1 MAALFSSMA
10 LSRGPVLTSTRES
23 ISSAALAGG
32 HLKPAALGA
41 ARLTTWPAT
50 SGSRGTVRFCGNP
63 TVGLVLALP
72 DGGFA
77 IPTVMACCCMI
88 SSRRRGLSQR
98 PPTRYP
104 RNFFN
109 LFRVRLDAVRGA
121 PGGWVYRARVARI
134 RSPRRG
140 GPRGGGPQAPRWPA
154 QSAAWRCA
162 QAAHAAAARLRHI
175 PSALAWTP
183 ACVACDSPFAH
194 RDFFSTRTR
203 GPPIKPIKASECRL

>member
-1 MAALFSSMA
+1 MAAL
-10 LSRGPVLTSTRES
+10 LSLDGAPTWPGTGARPRARD

-88 SSRRRGLSQR
+88 SSRRRGLASAHQR
-98 PPTRYP
+98 DTRGIFSIFSAFGSMP
-104 RNFFN
+104 W
-109 LFRVRLDAVRGA
+109 RGA
-121 PGGWVYRARVARI
+121 PVVGYRARVARI

-162 QAAHAAAARLRHI
+162 PAAHAAAARLRHFLRLGMDAGLR
-175 PSALAWTP
+175 S
-183 ACVACDSPFAH
+183 CDSPFAH

-203 GPPIKPIKASECRL
+203 SPPITHKSQRMRA